1 MANTNPSPNS
11 STTTTTTTAPP
22 AGTSTQQQQ
31 SNTNIY
37 TYLNHIQT
45 QQTNLETRINDSNQ
59 ELTRI
64 KTDIKNQSSRNIE
77 VIGIFSSVLALL
89 IINVNV
95 VLSAT
100 DILSAILLIIGLTA
114 SVSIF
119 ALLIHHFF
127 NTHIPNTLNKLFW
140 IPVLILALLL
150 VFGIMAELGILNKK
164 SLSLKKDEQ
173 KKESVIINNNIQ
185 GQKNNMINSSDTIK
199 TTINQKLEVI
209 GDSIIV
215 K

>member
-11 STTTTTTTAPP
+11 SSATTTTTTTTPP
-22 AGTSTQQQQ
+22 VNTSTQQQQ
-31 SNTNIY
+31 PNSNIY
-37 TYLNHIQT
+37 NYLNHIQN
-45 QQTNLETRINDSNQ
+45 QQTNLENRINDSNQ
-59 ELTRI
+59 ELTKI
-64 KTDIKNQSSRNIE
+64 KDEIKNQSSRNIE

-140 IPVLILALLL
+140 IPILILGLLL
-150 VFGIMAELGILNKK
+150 IFGIVTELGVFNKK
-164 SLSLKKDEQ
+164 SLSPKKEEQ
-173 KKESVIINNNIQ
+173 KNESVIINNNIQ
-185 GQKNNMINSSDTIK
+185 D
-199 TTINQKLEVI
+199 
-209 GDSIIV
+209 
-215 K
+215 